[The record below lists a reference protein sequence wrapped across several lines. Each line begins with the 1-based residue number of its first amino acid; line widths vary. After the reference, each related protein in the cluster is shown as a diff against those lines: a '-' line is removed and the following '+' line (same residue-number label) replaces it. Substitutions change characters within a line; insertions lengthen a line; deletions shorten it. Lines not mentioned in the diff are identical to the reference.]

1 MHFHLEQL
9 KADEGISQAISSAGR
24 DQIGQPVSVLFRS
37 SEAPVVPLERE
48 PQPVPDKDDLVEATG
63 NEESDV
69 VSNVLDVLGGEIVGD

>member
-1 MHFHLEQL
+1 
-9 KADEGISQAISSAGR
+9 
-24 DQIGQPVSVLFRS
+24 
-37 SEAPVVPLERE
+37 VPLERE